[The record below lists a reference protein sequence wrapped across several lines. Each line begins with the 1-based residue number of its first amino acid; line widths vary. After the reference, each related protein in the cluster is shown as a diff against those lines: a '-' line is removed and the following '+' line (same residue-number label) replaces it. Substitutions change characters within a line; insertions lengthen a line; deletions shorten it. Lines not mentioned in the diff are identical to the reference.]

1 MLTLQ
6 LCPIGLVGGVF
17 RQTLDM
23 EIGMCVCMSVNMRF
37 NFFVCLE
44 DICLNFYDE
53 KIRF

>member
-6 LCPIGLVGGVF
+6 LCPVGLVGGVF

-23 EIGMCVCMSVNMRF
+23 EVCECAVNMRF

-53 KIRF
+53 GIGF